1 MSSPLSISLLAGGYI
16 IVDDFSDWRPCMAAV
31 DEFRTVRGIV
41 DPLILIPHMPGIS
54 FICGVHAIK
63 PTYSTCTLAHMM
75 YLLSLIA
82 GEQNRGVYWRKT
94 EGDLSVPMLS
104 KYSLYP
110 CLGDGR
116 RNHGPSLRVHG
127 GYSPNPCIQ
136 MPPNGPPG
144 VNILNL
150 KGRTDLFMCYDG

>member
-1 MSSPLSISLLAGGYI
+1 
-16 IVDDFSDWRPCMAAV
+16 MAAV
-31 DEFRTVRGIV
+31 DEFRAARDIV
-41 DPLILIPHMPGIS
+41 DPLILIPYMPGMSCVDTINLTYFTYTHS
-54 FICGVHAIK
+54 HA
-63 PTYSTCTLAHMM
+63 H
-75 YLLSLIA
+75 LLSDVV

-94 EGDLSVPMLS
+94 KGDLSVSLLA

-116 RNHGPSLRVHG
+116 RHHGPSTSIGPNGPFSLRVHG
-127 GYSPNPCIQ
+127 GYSPNHCVQ
-136 MPPNGPPG
+136 MPPTGPPG